1 MHLLET
7 LPMTKFNYDN
17 ALYPHDLKGS
27 IMWARGSNINENYQK
42 LMAWVTCK
50 DYILDTF
57 FNTDS
62 GYYRDVHCT
71 ASEKKLDNP
80 CVVIVCGRNME
91 DIKANLTAM
100 NMWEEK
106 NGLPLTKWVM
116 DKPYEGTNN
125 YYTWITWDNNVWN
138 KINSTLSYYLS
149 ILRVFFV
156 SGSLDELDQA
166 KHINWY
172 SSNRKPDKFYCNEFN
187 YIWQCIYYD
196 DFINKSKRKG
206 QEPPFSLEFVE
217 WCLANPKTII
227 EAGTKYPYYISN
239 AKNLNWGHG
248 STGMFSA
255 LNRIRS
261 IYSGYQPYTHN
272 NIDFW
277 EELYVNFRKEHLEK
291 LAEAKRLEEERKAKE
306 LAEKEEAMRKAKQA
320 KAEAATPKKAVAK
333 KKGTT
338 KDAVSIL
345 QQPVKRPRVKKT
357 TLL

>member
-7 LPMTKFNYDN
+7 LSMAKFNYDN
-17 ALYPHDLKGS
+17 ALYSYDLKGA
-27 IMWARGSNINENYQK
+27 ILWARSSNINEDYQK
-42 LMAWVTCK
+42 LMAWVSCK

-62 GYYRDVHCT
+62 NHYRDVHRT
-71 ASEKKLDNP
+71 ASKKHLDNP
-80 CVVIVCGRNME
+80 CVVIVCSRNME
-91 DIKANLTAM
+91 DTKANLTAM

-106 NGLPLTKWVM
+106 HGLPLTKWVM
-116 DKPYEGTNN
+116 DKPYEGTDNH
-125 YYTWITWDNNVWN
+125 YTWITWDNNVWN

-166 KHINWY
+166 KGIDWHSRY
-172 SSNRKPDKFYCNEFN
+172 KKPSKFYCNEFN
-187 YIWQCIYYD
+187 YIWQCSYYD
-196 DFINKSKRKG
+196 NCIVNAKRER
-206 QEPPFSLEFVE
+206 QEPPYTLEFIE
-217 WCLANPKTII
+217 WCLANPKIII
-227 EAGTKYPYYISN
+227 EAGAKYPHYSSN
-239 AKNLNWGHG
+239 ATNMNWGHG

-255 LNRIRS
+255 VTRIRS
-261 IYSGYQPYTHN
+261 IYNGYQPYTHS

-277 EELYVNFRKEHLEK
+277 EELYVSFRKEHLEN

-306 LAEKEEAMRKAKQA
+306 LAEKEEAKRKATQD

-345 QQPVKRPRVKKT
+345 QQPVKRP
-357 TLL
+357 